1 MKKIWILMLAIAIS
15 SATKAQS
22 VEVQQLLLNYEKLK
36 QLKNI
41 LSDMKKGYEIV
52 SKGYNT
58 IKDIS
63 EGNFNLHDAFINSLL
78 SVNPEIKN
86 YKKVA
91 DIVTCQKNIVMEY
104 KSAFSRFKHGGTF
117 SASEIEYL
125 GKVYG
130 NLFNQ
135 SLQNLDDL
143 ATVLTS
149 NKLSMSD
156 NERLE
161 AIDRIFADTED
172 KLVFLRDFNK
182 KTNILAIQRSREKRS
197 IETSEKLHQV
207 NH

>member
-1 MKKIWILMLAIAIS
+1 MKKIWILMLVIAIS

-41 LSDMKKGYEIV
+41 LSDMKKGYKIV

-91 DIVTCQKNIVMEY
+91 DIVTCQKNIVKEY
-104 KSAFSRFKHGGTF
+104 KSAFSRFKRSGTF

-130 NLFNQ
+130 NLFDQ
-135 SLQNLDDL
+135 SIQNLDDL

-161 AIDRIFADTED
+161 AIDRIFTDTED
-172 KLVFLRDFNK
+172 KLIFLRDFNK
-182 KTNILAIQRSREKRS
+182 KTNILAIQRSREERN

>member
-1 MKKIWILMLAIAIS
+1 MKKIWILMLVIAIS

-63 EGNFNLHDAFINSLL
+63 EGNFNLHDAFISSLL

-91 DIVTCQKNIVMEY
+91 DIVTCQKNIVKEY
-104 KSAFSRFKHGGTF
+104 KSAFGRFKRSGTF

-172 KLVFLRDFNK
+172 KLIFLRDFNK
-182 KTNILAIQRSREKRS
+182 KTNILAIQRSREKRN

>member
-1 MKKIWILMLAIAIS
+1 MLVIAIS

-91 DIVTCQKNIVMEY
+91 DIVTCQKNIVKEY
-104 KSAFSRFKHGGTF
+104 KSAFSRFKRSGTF
-117 SASEIEYL
+117 SATEIEYL

-135 SLQNLDDL
+135 SIQNLDDL

-172 KLVFLRDFNK
+172 KLIFLRDFNK
-182 KTNILAIQRSREKRS
+182 KTNILAIQRIREKRS

>member
-1 MKKIWILMLAIAIS
+1 MKKIWILMLVIAIS
-15 SATKAQS
+15 SATNAQS

-63 EGNFNLHDAFINSLL
+63 EGNFSLHDAFINSLL
-78 SVNPEIKN
+78 YVNPEIKN

-91 DIVTCQKNIVMEY
+91 DIVTCQRNIVKEY
-104 KSAFSRFKHGGTF
+104 KAAFTRFQRSGTF

-182 KTNILAIQRSREKRS
+182 KTNILAIQRTREKRS
-197 IETSEKLHQV
+197 IETSQKLHQV
-207 NH
+207 NQ

>member
-1 MKKIWILMLAIAIS
+1 MKKIWILMLVIAIS

-91 DIVTCQKNIVMEY
+91 DIVTCQKNIVKEY
-104 KSAFSRFKHGGTF
+104 KSAFSRFKRSGTF
-117 SASEIEYL
+117 SATEIEYL

-135 SLQNLDDL
+135 SIQNLDDL

-172 KLVFLRDFNK
+172 KLIFLRDFNK
-182 KTNILAIQRSREKRS
+182 KTNILAIQRIREKRS